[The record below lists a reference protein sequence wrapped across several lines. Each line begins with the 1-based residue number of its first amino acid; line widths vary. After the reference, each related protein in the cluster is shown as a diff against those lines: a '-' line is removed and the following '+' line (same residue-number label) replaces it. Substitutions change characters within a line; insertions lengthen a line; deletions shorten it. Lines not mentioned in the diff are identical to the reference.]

1 MTTVAA
7 PHEGLGVDCYA
18 WSSSPLRRY
27 VRPGQPVAAD
37 RLAAG
42 EKPPPFPPKSADL
55 LAAMRDFE
63 LTYAAYAEFQRG
75 MERYWCLRWLR
86 QAGHPAMS
94 ARVLRESLVRLEAIP
109 LIFKVPSMPT
119 LPPGTRVQLAIDS
132 TDLVDVEVRATYLET
147 LAEASGE
154 ATEELDE
161 ADLPPRPS
169 TPRARRT
176 SPPTPPRRRRPDGPA
191 THPSCRPRSSSPPPS
206 QPLPPRPGWGVVS
219 PGRPSPAPRHATP
232 SNGGLACRWRCMP
245 CCCPSTS

>member
-1 MTTVAA
+1 M
-7 PHEGLGVDCYA
+7 
-18 WSSSPLRRY
+18 
-27 VRPGQPVAAD
+27 AAD

-42 EKPPPFPPKSADL
+42 QPPAFPPKSPDL
-55 LAAMRDFE
+55 IAAMRDFE

-119 LPPGTRVQLAIDS
+119 LPPGTRVQLAIDG
-132 TDLVDVEVRATYLET
+132 TDLIDVEVRATYLET
-147 LAEASGE
+147 LAEASGHRG
-154 ATEELDE
+154 ARRSRT
-161 ADLPPRPS
+161 PPRPS

-176 SPPTPPRRRRPDGPA
+176 PRRHRPAGGGLTASHAP
-191 THPSCRPRSSSPPPS
+191 PCRPRCAAHRR
-206 QPLPPRPGWGVVS
+206 QPLPPRRAGGGFAWPTFTGATARYALEWGV
-219 PGRPSPAPRHATP
+219 
-232 SNGGLACRWRCMP
+232 GLSLACMP